1 MSTHLA
7 LGTSAAACA
16 VAVLLS
22 VPHGYSFITQRTREK
37 SYTVVEP
44 ECDEVTISGKCPR
57 SLWQRVCLVA
67 VGVVAATAALWS
79 WMSSSTAI
87 AATQVLQCAS
97 WTFTLFQEIVLST
110 RRNPA
115 ERYSL
120 GCYSALANIPIAMSI
135 SLPYAV
141 ALHRGEHL
149 FLSDSH
155 HASNVV
161 QLVAALVLLVVNLS
175 LPRGPSTY
183 RDGRIVDAQDSS
195 SFLDRYTF
203 SWAYRTLSLAAR
215 NGRLNPEDL
224 PLVAEEVRAKTLSD
238 RFFSTDPASVQ
249 WRKWLKLYWRYAAV
263 QLTIQLCNAVVSFL
277 PNVLLLTIL
286 RLFEDRDAGA
296 NNQLQLWLTALA
308 LGMSMVATAWLV
320 ALRDFIADLKISLPV
335 NQQLFAVIS
344 KKALRLRDIA
354 VPAQGSPDGAD
365 ESEDAGEENDSD
377 DDKPPQTKHSILNL
391 LGVDVEKVSDFIAYS
406 HLLLDCVVESILTTA
421 FLVYLMGWK
430 ATSAG
435 CAIPLLLT
443 PLYYNIT
450 KRYSEKEQALMD
462 RRDEKSASLTEMI
475 HGIRQIKFSA
485 LEAEWFQKIQK
496 LRGKEL
502 DEQRKVFWLNIIL
515 NGMYTLVP
523 IFMSCFSIATYV
535 YLNGSISPST
545 AFTALSLFETLRNT
559 ICILPEVVTEFLDA
573 RVSLARIAKF
583 LGLEEHADGRSPG
596 GGNGISLDHA
606 TIAWPCRHEEAEGEI
621 QFQLKDLNLVFP
633 SQELSLISGRS
644 GSGKS
649 LLLQALIGEAD
660 IVKGTVA
667 VPRPEADPGPASP
680 QDWIVNGMIAYVS
693 QDPWIE
699 NATIRDSI
707 LFGLPFNPARY
718 ADVLYSCALLPDLKT
733 LPDGD
738 KTDIGANG
746 INLSGGQKWRLALAR
761 ALYSR
766 ASILV
771 LDDIFSA
778 VDAHVGRH
786 LFDHA
791 LTGPLANGRTRIL
804 ATHHVKSCLDG
815 AAYLV
820 KLGNGRV
827 GRGQRLKTFEKATPE
842 TPDSSGPSTRP
853 SSPNPSTR
861 LSRREP
867 VSIGETKKFY
877 EEEKRETGVIKARVY
892 KAYIHASGGYIPWLM
907 TAVFLIVLLLL
918 NLAIPYWVSI
928 WTRSY
933 ETNTDGENTLFAQP
947 GDRAAAGGTLASR
960 PCLDE
965 RLVVYGSIYLA
976 MSFGSWILEIIRI
989 GIILH
994 GSLKA
999 SKAMF
1004 EQFTTAILHAPLRFL
1019 DTTPAGQ
1026 ILNRFTSDFGTLD
1039 SDLALDLSYTLHDA
1053 ITVLGVIAAALVTSP
1068 LVVGLG
1074 ILSLG
1079 ASWTV
1084 GYFYV
1089 TGAREAKRLEST
1101 AKSPIFELVGSLLTG
1116 LPTIRAFGR
1125 EQAYLKRMYDLID
1138 THCQA
1143 LWHRK
1148 LFASWRAIWLSLV
1161 GAAFVAAVTMIFV
1174 GIRTLDAPL
1183 AGFALSF
1190 ALDMSSN
1197 VTWLLSQYASLEIHS
1212 NAAERI
1218 AEYTRLEQEPQS
1230 GVDVPAAWPSKGEIE
1245 ISGLTVAYAPDLP
1258 PVLRNLNLCFGA
1270 GERVGVVGRTGAGK
1284 SSFAMTLL
1292 RCLDVREGN
1301 IHIDDVDIGRVKL
1314 RDLRER
1320 VGLISQDPI
1329 VFAGTVREVLD
1340 PFNQHD
1346 DTELLAALDR
1356 VGLSLSSTSPAQP
1369 PIPGEDREPRSD
1381 PSSSPAVTVLQLSL
1395 STPIATGGKN
1405 LSQGQRQLLCL
1416 ARALVSRP
1424 KILIMDEAT
1433 ASIDVESDQRIQ
1445 QVLREDI
1452 CGAGWGCTL
1461 IVIAHRLST
1470 IADFDR
1476 VVVLERGEVVEMDS
1490 PGLLM
1495 GVEDGVFRGMVEG
1508 SGERG
1513 VVEGMILRKAR
1524 V

>member
-1 MSTHLA
+1 MSTHLV
-7 LGTSAAACA
+7 LGVSAAACA
-16 VAVLLS
+16 VAVPLS
-22 VPHGYSFITQRTREK
+22 IPHGYSLRGRCEK
-37 SYTVVEP
+37 PHTLAEP
-44 ECDEVTISGKCPR
+44 GCDEITTTGKYPR

-79 WMSSSTAI
+79 SMSSTRS
-87 AATQVLQCAS
+87 AATQVLQCIS
-97 WTFTLFQEIVLST
+97 WAFILFQGIVLSIT
-110 RRNPA
+110 RNPT
-115 ERYSL
+115 ERYRL
-120 GCYSALANIPIAMSI
+120 GCYSALAIIPTGVSIA
-135 SLPYAV
+135 LPYALE
-141 ALHRGEHL
+141 LHHGRL
-149 FLSDSH
+149 VPSANH

-161 QLVAALVLLVVNLS
+161 QLVAALILLVVNLS
-175 LPRGPSTY
+175 IPRGPRTY
-183 RDGRIVDAQDSS
+183 RDGHIIDAQDSV
-195 SFLDRYTF
+195 SFLGRYTF
-203 SWAYRTLSLAAR
+203 SWAFRTLSLAAK
-215 NGRLNPEDL
+215 NGRLNPKDL
-224 PLVAEEVRAKTLSD
+224 PLVAEEVRAQTLSD
-238 RFFSTDPASVQ
+238 KFLSSEPTSVQ
-249 WRKWLKLYWRYAAV
+249 WRKWLRLYWRPAAV
-263 QLTIQLCNAVVSFL
+263 QVSIQLCNAVVGFL

-296 NNQLQLWLTALA
+296 NNQLQLWLASLG
-308 LGMSMVATAWLV
+308 LGMSMVATAWLI
-320 ALRDFIADLKISLPV
+320 ALRDFIADVKISLPV

-344 KKALRLRDIA
+344 RKALSLRDIA
-354 VPAQGSPDGAD
+354 VPARGSPDGSD
-365 ESEDAGEENDSD
+365 ETEDEDEKDDKNDSD
-377 DDKPPQTKHSILNL
+377 NDKPPQTKHSILNL
-391 LGVDVEKVSDFIAYS
+391 LGVDVEKVSGFVAYS
-406 HLLLDCVVESILTTA
+406 HLLLDCVVESMLTTA

-430 ATSAG
+430 ATSVG

-450 KRYSEKEQALMD
+450 RRYSEKEQALMD
-462 RRDEKSASLTEMI
+462 RRDEKSASLTEMV

-485 LEAEWFQKIQK
+485 LEAEWYRKIQK

-502 DEQRKVFWLNIIL
+502 EEQRKVFWLNIVL

-559 ICILPEVVTEFLDA
+559 ICILPEVVIEFLDA
-573 RVSLARIAKF
+573 RVSLERIAKF
-583 LGLEEHADGRSPG
+583 LGLEEHADGRSTG
-596 GGNGISLDHA
+596 DGNGISLDNA
-606 TIAWPCRHEEAEGEI
+606 TIAWPCGCEKSEGEI
-621 QFQLKDLNLVFP
+621 QFQLKDLHLDFP
-633 SQELSLISGRS
+633 SQALSLISGRS

-680 QDWIVNGMIAYVS
+680 QDWIVNGMSAYVS

-718 ADVLYSCALLPDLKT
+718 EEVLYSCALLPDLT
-733 LPDGD
+733 VLPDGD
-738 KTDIGANG
+738 RTDIGANG

-786 LFDHA
+786 LYEHA
-791 LTGPLANGRTRIL
+791 LTGGLAEGRTRIL
-804 ATHHVKSCLDG
+804 ATHHIKACLDG

-820 KLGNGRV
+820 KLDNG
-827 GRGQRLKTFEKATPE
+827 GAGQVRRLDAFEEVTPE
-842 TPDSSGPSTRP
+842 TTDSSGPSTRP
-853 SSPNPSTR
+853 SSPTPGTR
-861 LSRREP
+861 LTRRES
-867 VSIGETKKFY
+867 VSAVETRKFY

-892 KAYIHASGGYIPWLM
+892 KAYVHASGGYIPWLV
-907 TAVFLIVLLLL
+907 TAIFLIVLLLL

-933 ETNTDGENTLFAQP
+933 ETKADGGEILFAQP
-947 GDRAAAGGTLASR
+947 GDRATADGTLASR
-960 PCLDE
+960 PRLDK
-965 RLVVYGSIYLA
+965 RLLFYGSIYLA
-976 MSFGSWILEIIRI
+976 ISFGSWLLEIIRI

-994 GSLKA
+994 SSLKA
-999 SKAMF
+999 SKTMF
-1004 EQFTTAILHAPLRFL
+1004 EQFTTTILHAPLRFL

-1053 ITVLGVIAAALVTSP
+1053 ITVLGVIVAASVTSP
-1068 LVVGLG
+1068 LVVALG

-1079 ASWTV
+1079 ASWAV

-1089 TGAREAKRLEST
+1089 NGAREAKRLGST
-1101 AKSPIFELVGSLLTG
+1101 AKSPIFELVGSVLTG

-1125 EQAYLKRMYDLID
+1125 EQAYLKRMHDLID
-1138 THCQA
+1138 TYCQA
-1143 LWHRK
+1143 FWHRK

-1174 GIRTLDAPL
+1174 GIRTFDAPL

-1197 VTWLLSQYASLEIHS
+1197 VTWLLSQYASLEINS

-1218 AEYTRLEQEPQS
+1218 VEYTRLEQEPQA
-1230 GVDVPAAWPSKGEIE
+1230 GVDVPAVWPSKGEIE
-1245 ISGLTVAYAPDLP
+1245 IESLTVAYAPDLL
-1258 PVLRNLNLCFGA
+1258 PVLRNLNFSTRA

-1292 RCLDVREGN
+1292 RCLDVREGT
-1301 IHIDDVDIGRVKL
+1301 IRIDGVDIGCIKL

-1320 VGLISQDPI
+1320 VGLISQNPI

-1346 DTELLAALDR
+1346 DTELLSALHR
-1356 VGLSLSSTSPAQP
+1356 VGLSMSAPSGARTPTSSEEHDAPSNTTFSPA
-1369 PIPGEDREPRSD
+1369 
-1381 PSSSPAVTVLQLSL
+1381 VLQLSL

-1445 QVLREDI
+1445 RVLREDI

-1495 GVEDGVFRGMVEG
+1495 KVQDGVFRGMVEG
-1508 SGERG
+1508 SAERG
-1513 VVEGMILRKAR
+1513 VVEDMISAGGK
-1524 V
+1524 

>member
-1 MSTHLA
+1 MSSDLA
-7 LGTSAAACA
+7 LGASAAACT

-22 VPHGYSFITQRTREK
+22 IPHGYSVITPSRREK
-37 SYTVVEP
+37 RYTVVEP
-44 ECDEVTISGKCPR
+44 DGDEITTSGKCPR
-57 SLWQRVCLVA
+57 SLWQRVCLVV
-67 VGVVAATAALWS
+67 VGAVAATAALWS
-79 WMSSSTAI
+79 SMSSTAI
-87 AATQVLQCAS
+87 AATQVLQCVS
-97 WTFTLFQEIVLST
+97 WTFILFQEIVLST
-110 RRNPA
+110 SRNPT

-120 GCYSALANIPIAMSI
+120 GCYSALANIPIAVSI

-141 ALHRGEHL
+141 ALHRREHL
-149 FLSDSH
+149 VLSGSH
-155 HASNVV
+155 HASNIV
-161 QLVAALVLLVVNLS
+161 QLVAALTLLVVNLS

-195 SFLDRYTF
+195 SFIDRYTF
-203 SWAYRTLSLAAR
+203 SWAYRTLSLAAK

-238 RFFSTDPASVQ
+238 RFFSTDPTSVR

-263 QLTIQLCNAVVSFL
+263 QVTIQLCNGVVRFL

-308 LGMSMVATAWLV
+308 LGLSMVVTAWLI
-320 ALRDFIADLKISLPV
+320 ALRDFVADLKLSLPV

-344 KKALRLRDIA
+344 RKALSLRDIA
-354 VPAQGSPDGAD
+354 VPGRGGPDGAD
-365 ESEDAGEENDSD
+365 ESEDEGEEDNN

-435 CAIPLLLT
+435 CVIPLLLT

-462 RRDEKSASLTEMI
+462 RRDEKSASLTEMV

-485 LEAEWFQKIQK
+485 LEAEWYQKIQK

-502 DEQRKVFWLNIIL
+502 DEQRKVFWLNIVL

-523 IFMSCFSIATYV
+523 IFMSCFSIALYV

-573 RVSLARIAKF
+573 RVSLGRIAKF
-583 LGLEEHADGRSPG
+583 LGLEEHADGRSQG
-596 GGNGISLDHA
+596 GENGISLDNA
-606 TIAWPCRHEEAEGEI
+606 TIAWPCRREETEGEI
-621 QFQLKDLNLVFP
+621 PFQLKDLNLDFP
-633 SQELSLISGRS
+633 RQALSVISGRS

-660 IVKGTVA
+660 IIKGTVA

-707 LFGLPFNPARY
+707 LFGLPFSPARY
-718 ADVLYSCALLPDLKT
+718 EDVLYSCALLPDLKV

-786 LFDHA
+786 LYEHA
-791 LTGPLANGRTRIL
+791 LTGGLAEGRTRIL
-804 ATHHVKSCLDG
+804 ATHHVKTCLDG
-815 AAYLV
+815 ATYLV
-820 KLGNGRV
+820 KLDDGCV
-827 GRGQRLKTFEKATPE
+827 GQGVKAFGEVMPST
-842 TPDSSGPSTRP
+842 TDSSTPSTWP
-853 SSPNPSTR
+853 SSPNLSTS
-861 LSRREP
+861 LTRRES
-867 VSIGETKKFY
+867 VAVMETRKFY

-892 KAYIHASGGYIPWLM
+892 NAYVHASGGYLPWLV
-907 TAVFLIVLLLL
+907 TAFFLIVLLLL

-933 ETNTDGENTLFAQP
+933 ETKADGGDALFAQP
-947 GDRAAAGGTLASR
+947 GDRAAGGGTLASR
-960 PCLDE
+960 PRLDK
-965 RLVVYGSIYLA
+965 RLVFYGSIYLA
-976 MSFGSWILEIIRI
+976 ISFGSWLLEVIRI

-999 SKAMF
+999 SKTMF
-1004 EQFTTAILHAPLRFL
+1004 EQFTTTILHAPLRFL

-1053 ITVLGVIAAALVTSP
+1053 ITVLGVIAAASVTSP

-1079 ASWTV
+1079 ASWAV
-1084 GYFYV
+1084 GFFYV

-1125 EQAYLKRMYDLID
+1125 EQAYLKRMHDLID
-1138 THCQA
+1138 TYGQA

-1197 VTWLLSQYASLEIHS
+1197 VTWLLSQYASLEINS

-1218 AEYTRLEQEPQS
+1218 VEYTRLEQEPQS
-1230 GVDVPAAWPSKGEIE
+1230 GADVPAIWPSKGEIE

-1258 PVLRNLNLCFGA
+1258 PVLRNLNLCIGA
-1270 GERVGVVGRTGAGK
+1270 GERVGIVGRTGAGK

-1301 IHIDDVDIGRVKL
+1301 ICIDGFDIARAKV

-1329 VFAGTVREVLD
+1329 VFAGTVRKVLD

-1356 VGLSLSSTSPAQP
+1356 VGLSLSSPSPAQH
-1369 PIPGEDREPRSD
+1369 PIPGEDQD
-1381 PSSSPAVTVLQLSL
+1381 PASNTTSSPAVAVLQLSL

-1445 QVLREDI
+1445 RVLREDI

-1495 GVEDGVFRGMVEG
+1495 RLQDGMFRGMVEG
-1508 SGERG
+1508 SAERG
-1513 VVEGMILRKAR
+1513 VVERMILEGGRR
-1524 V
+1524 R

>member
-1 MSTHLA
+1 MSSDLA
-7 LGTSAAACA
+7 LGASAAAC
-16 VAVLLS
+16 VLAVLLS
-22 VPHGYSFITQRTREK
+22 IPHGYSVITPSRREK
-37 SYTVVEP
+37 KCTVVKP
-44 ECDEVTISGKCPR
+44 DCDEITTSGKYPR

-67 VGVVAATAALWS
+67 VGVVAATAALWLN
-79 WMSSSTAI
+79 AH
-87 AATQVLQCAS
+87 
-97 WTFTLFQEIVLST
+97 TFILFQEIVLST
-110 RRNPA
+110 SRNPT

-120 GCYSALANIPIAMSI
+120 GCYSALANIPTAVSI

-141 ALHRGEHL
+141 ALRRRENL
-149 FLSDSH
+149 VLSGNRD
-155 HASNVV
+155 ASNIV
-161 QLVAALVLLVVNLS
+161 QLVAAVILLVVNLS

-195 SFLDRYTF
+195 SFIDCYTF

-238 RFFSTDPASVQ
+238 RFFSTDPTSVR
-249 WRKWLKLYWRYAAV
+249 WRKWLRL
-263 QLTIQLCNAVVSFL
+263 FL

-286 RLFEDRDAGA
+286 RLFEDHNAGA
-296 NNQLQLWLTALA
+296 NNQLQLWLTVLA
-308 LGMSMVATAWLV
+308 LGTAMVVTAWLI
-320 ALRDFIADLKISLPV
+320 ALRDFVADLKLSLPV
-335 NQQLFAVIS
+335 NQQLFAVIC
-344 KKALRLRDIA
+344 KKALSLRDIA
-354 VPAQGSPDGAD
+354 VPGRGGPDGAD
-365 ESEDAGEENDSD
+365 ESEDEDGEDNDED
-377 DDKPPQTKHSILNL
+377 NEPPQTKHSILNL

-406 HLLLDCVVESILTTA
+406 HLVLDCVVESILTTA

-435 CAIPLLLT
+435 CVIPLLLT

-450 KRYSEKEQALMD
+450 KRYSEKEQALID
-462 RRDEKSASLTEMI
+462 RRDKKSASLTEMV

-485 LEAEWFQKIQK
+485 LEAE
-496 LRGKEL
+496 
-502 DEQRKVFWLNIIL
+502 
-515 NGMYTLVP
+515 Y
-523 IFMSCFSIATYV
+523 CFSIAVYV
-535 YLNGSISPST
+535 YLNKSISLST
-545 AFTALSLFETLRNT
+545 AFTALSLFKTLQNT
-559 ICILPEVVTEFLDA
+559 ICILPEVSRENCK
-573 RVSLARIAKF
+573 KF

-596 GGNGISLDHA
+596 GEHGISLDNA
-606 TIAWPCRHEEAEGEI
+606 TIAWPCRREETEGEI
-621 QFQLKDLNLVFP
+621 QFQLKDVNLDFP
-633 SQELSLISGRS
+633 SQALSVISGRS
-644 GSGKS
+644 SSGKS
-649 LLLQALIGEAD
+649 LLLQALIREAD
-660 IVKGTVA
+660 IIKGTVA

-680 QDWIVNGMIAYVS
+680 QDWIVNRMIA
-693 QDPWIE
+693 
-699 NATIRDSI
+699 
-707 LFGLPFNPARY
+707 PARY
-718 ADVLYSCALLPDLKT
+718 EDVLYSCALLPDLKV

-746 INLSGGQKWRLALAR
+746 MNLSGGQKWRLALAR

-786 LFDHA
+786 LYEHA
-791 LTGPLANGRTRIL
+791 LTGGLAEGRTRIL
-804 ATHHVKSCLDG
+804 ARHHVKICLDG

-820 KLGNGRV
+820 KLDNGRAGQGRRPKAV
-827 GRGQRLKTFEKATPE
+827 GEIM
-842 TPDSSGPSTRP
+842 PSTRP
-853 SSPNPSTR
+853 SSPNPSTS
-861 LSRREP
+861 LTRRES
-867 VSIGETKKFY
+867 VSVTETKKFY

-892 KAYIHASGGYIPWLM
+892 LPWLV

-933 ETNTDGENTLFAQP
+933 ETKADGGDTLFAQP
-947 GDRAAAGGTLASR
+947 GDRAAGGGTLASR
-960 PCLDE
+960 PRLDK
-965 RLVVYGSIYLA
+965 RL
-976 MSFGSWILEIIRI
+976 
-989 GIILH
+989 
-994 GSLKA
+994 
-999 SKAMF
+999 
-1004 EQFTTAILHAPLRFL
+1004 FTTTILHAPLRFL

-1039 SDLALDLSYTLHDA
+1039 SDLALDLSYTLHNA
-1053 ITVLGVIAAALVTSP
+1053 ITVLGVIVAASVTSP

-1079 ASWTV
+1079 ASWAV

-1116 LPTIRAFGR
+1116 LPTVRAFGR

-1138 THCQA
+1138 THGQA

-1197 VTWLLSQYASLEIHS
+1197 VAWLLSQYASLEINS

-1218 AEYTRLEQEPQS
+1218 FEYTRLEQEPQS
-1230 GVDVPAAWPSKGEIE
+1230 GADVPAIWPRKGEIE
-1245 ISGLTVAYAPDLP
+1245 ISGLTIAYAPDLP
-1258 PVLRNLNLCFGA
+1258 PSYTISTSISGPASAWASSGA
-1270 GERVGVVGRTGAGK
+1270 QGQGRT
-1284 SSFAMTLL
+1284 
-1292 RCLDVREGN
+1292 VR
-1301 IHIDDVDIGRVKL
+1301 K
-1314 RDLRER
+1314 
-1320 VGLISQDPI
+1320 
-1329 VFAGTVREVLD
+1329 VLD
-1340 PFNQHD
+1340 PFDQHD

-1356 VGLSLSSTSPAQP
+1356 VGLTPSSPPPAQH
-1369 PIPGEDREPRSD
+1369 PIPGEDQD
-1381 PSSSPAVTVLQLSL
+1381 PASNTTSSPAVAVLQLSL
-1395 STPIATGGKN
+1395 STPIASGGKN

-1433 ASIDVESDQRIQ
+1433 ASIDVELDQRIQ
-1445 QVLREDI
+1445 Q
-1452 CGAGWGCTL
+1452 GCTL

-1495 GVEDGVFRGMVEG
+1495 RVEDGMFRGMVEG
-1508 SGERG
+1508 SAERG
-1513 VVEGMILRKAR
+1513 VIERMVLEWGRSW
-1524 V
+1524 

>member
-1 MSTHLA
+1 MSSRLV
-7 LGTSAAACA
+7 LGVSAAACA
-16 VAVLLS
+16 IAVILS
-22 VPHGYSFITQRTREK
+22 IPHGYSLITQSRREK
-37 SYTVVEP
+37 RYAIIEP
-44 ECDEVTISGKCPR
+44 GCDEATTTGKHPR
-57 SLWQRVCLVA
+57 SLWQRVCLVV

-79 WMSSSTAI
+79 WKSRTGSADAQFLLCI
-87 AATQVLQCAS
+87 A
-97 WTFTLFQEIVLST
+97 WGIVLALSRHPT
-110 RRNPA
+110 
-115 ERYSL
+115 EIYSL
-120 GCYSALANIPIAMSI
+120 GIYSALAAIPTSISI
-135 SLPYAV
+135 SLPYAL
-141 ALHRGEHL
+141 ALQRGEHL
-149 FLSDSH
+149 VLSGNR
-155 HASNVV
+155 HALNAV

-175 LPRGPSTY
+175 LPRGPLKY
-183 RDGRIVDAQDSS
+183 RDGQVIDARDSI
-195 SFLDRYTF
+195 SFIDRYTF
-203 SWAYRTLSLAAR
+203 SWAYRTLSLAAK

-224 PLVAEEVRAKTLSD
+224 PLVADDVRAQTLSD
-238 RFFSTDPASVQ
+238 RFFSTDPTSVQ
-249 WRKWLKLYWRYAAV
+249 WRKWLKLYWRSVALQV
-263 QLTIQLCNAVVSFL
+263 TVQLCNAVAGFL
-277 PNVLLLTIL
+277 PNLLLLTIL
-286 RLFEDRDAGA
+286 RLFEARDAGA
-296 NNQLQLWLTALA
+296 SNQLQLWLAALA

-335 NQQLFAVIS
+335 NQQLFAVIT
-344 KKALRLRDIA
+344 KKALTLRDTA
-354 VPAQGSPDGAD
+354 VAERASSGSDEETDDEGDGNDD
-365 ESEDAGEENDSD
+365 ER
-377 DDKPPQTKHSILNL
+377 PPQTKHSILNL
-391 LGVDVEKVSDFIAYS
+391 LGVDVERISDFIAYS
-406 HLLLDCVVESILTTA
+406 HLLLDCVVESVLTTA

-435 CAIPLLLT
+435 CAIPILLT
-443 PLYYNIT
+443 PLYFSVT
-450 KRYSEKEQALMD
+450 KQYSEKEQALMD

-475 HGIRQIKFSA
+475 QGIRQIKFSA
-485 LEAEWFQKIQK
+485 LEAEWYEKILK
-496 LRGKEL
+496 LRTKEL
-502 DEQRKVFWLNIIL
+502 DEQRAVFWLNISL

-523 IFMSCFSIATYV
+523 IFMSCFSITAYV
-535 YLNGSISPST
+535 YLNGSISPSI
-545 AFTALSLFETLRNT
+545 AFTALSLFETLQNT
-559 ICILPEVVTEFLDA
+559 ICMLPEVITQFLDA
-573 RVSLARIAKF
+573 RVSLGRVAKF

-596 GGNGISLDHA
+596 NGDGISLQNT
-606 TIAWPCRHEEAEGEI
+606 TIAWPSSGVEAEDEVR
-621 QFQLKDLNLVFP
+621 FQLKDLNLYFP
-633 SQELSLISGRS
+633 AHGLSIISGRS
-644 GSGKS
+644 GCGKS

-660 IVKGTVA
+660 IVEGA
-667 VPRPEADPGPASP
+667 VYIPRPESDPGPPTP
-680 QDWIVNGMIAYVS
+680 QNWIAKGMVAYVS

-718 ADVLYSCALLPDLKT
+718 EDVLYSCALLQDLKV

-738 KTDIGANG
+738 KTDVGANG

-786 LFDHA
+786 LYEHA
-791 LTGPLANGRTRIL
+791 LTGPLGEGRTRIL
-804 ATHHVKSCLDG
+804 ATHHVKTCIDG

-820 KLGNGRV
+820 RLDNGHVHAR
-827 GRGQRLKTFEKATPE
+827 RLDISKEPTPG
-842 TPDSSGPSTRP
+842 TTDSSGPSTRP
-853 SSPNPSTR
+853 SSPNPHIVEA
-861 LSRREP
+861 RRRSNSVVE
-867 VSIGETKKFY
+867 SKRFY

-892 KAYIHASGGYIPWLM
+892 KAYIHASGGYTPWLI

-933 ETNTDGENTLFAQP
+933 ETEENGRDALFAQL
-947 GDRAAAGGTLASR
+947 GDRAAVGDGTLAPR
-960 PCLDE
+960 PHLDN
-965 RLVVYGSIYLA
+965 RLVFYGSIYLA
-976 MSFGSWILEIIRI
+976 ISLGSWLLEIIRI
-989 GIILH
+989 GIILY

-999 SKAMF
+999 SKTMF

-1039 SDLALDLSYTLHDA
+1039 SDLAIDLSYTLHDA
-1053 ITVLGVIAAALVTSP
+1053 ITVLGVIVAAVVTSP
-1068 LVVGLG
+1068 VVVGLG

-1089 TGAREAKRLEST
+1089 TAAREAKRLQST
-1101 AKSPIFELVGSLLTG
+1101 ARSPIFELVGSLLTG
-1116 LPTIRAFGR
+1116 LPTVRAFGR
-1125 EQAYLKRMYDLID
+1125 EQAYLTRMYDLID
-1138 THCQA
+1138 SYCQA

-1148 LFASWRAIWLSLV
+1148 LFASWRAIWLSSV
-1161 GAAFVAAVTMIFV
+1161 GAVFVAAVTMIFV
-1174 GIRTLDAPL
+1174 SVRTLDAPL

-1197 VTWLLSQYASLEIHS
+1197 VTWLLSQYASLEINS

-1218 AEYTRLEQEPQS
+1218 AEYTQLDQELQS
-1230 GVDVPAAWPSKGEIE
+1230 GVDVPATWPSKGEVE
-1245 ISGLTVAYAPDLP
+1245 ISSLTVAYAPDLA
-1258 PVLRNLNLCFGA
+1258 PVLRNLNFCIRA

-1292 RCLDVREGN
+1292 RCLDVREGS
-1301 IHIDDVDIGRVKL
+1301 IHIDGIDIEHVKL
-1314 RDLRER
+1314 QDLRER

-1329 VFAGTVREVLD
+1329 MFAGTVREVLD
-1340 PFNQHD
+1340 PFKQYD
-1346 DTELLAALDR
+1346 DTELLAALER
-1356 VGLSLSSTSPAQP
+1356 VGLFSLSPTQHPISNEDHDSTSSNAAF
-1369 PIPGEDREPRSD
+1369 
-1381 PSSSPAVTVLQLSL
+1381 SPALTILQLSL
-1395 STPIATGGKN
+1395 STPIAAGGKN

-1445 QVLREDI
+1445 RVLREDI

-1490 PGLLM
+1490 PRLLM
-1495 GVEDGVFRGMVEG
+1495 GIEDGVFHGMVEG
-1508 SGERG
+1508 SGERKI
-1513 VVEGMILRKAR
+1513 VEGMILGKERG
-1524 V
+1524 

>member
-1 MSTHLA
+1 MSSSLV
-7 LGTSAAACA
+7 LGVSAAACA
-16 VAVLLS
+16 IAVVLS
-22 VPHGYSFITQRTREK
+22 IPHSYSIVTQGRREK
-37 SYTVVEP
+37 QYTIIESD
-44 ECDEVTISGKCPR
+44 CDEAITTGKHPR

-79 WMSSSTAI
+79 WMSSTTSVTAQALLCI
-87 AATQVLQCAS
+87 S
-97 WTFTLFQEIVLST
+97 WAIVLFQGIVLASSRHPT
-110 RRNPA
+110 

-120 GCYSALANIPIAMSI
+120 GIYSALAAIPTGVSI

-141 ALHRGEHL
+141 ALYREEHL
-149 FLSDSH
+149 ILSGNH
-155 HASNVV
+155 HALNAV

-175 LPRGPSTY
+175 LPRGPPRY
-183 RDGRIVDAQDSS
+183 RDGHVIDARNSV

-203 SWAYRTLSLAAR
+203 SWAYRTLSLAAK

-224 PLVAEEVRAKTLSD
+224 PLVAEDVRAQTLSD
-238 RFFSTDPASVQ
+238 RFFSIDPTSVQ
-249 WRKWLKLYWRYAAV
+249 WRKWLKLYWRSAAV
-263 QLTIQLCNAVVSFL
+263 QVTIQLCNAVVGFL
-277 PNVLLLTIL
+277 PNLLLLTIL
-286 RLFEDRDAGA
+286 RLFEARDAGA
-296 NNQLQLWLTALA
+296 SNQLQLWLAALA

-320 ALRDFIADLKISLPV
+320 ALRDFIADLRISLPV
-335 NQQLFAVIS
+335 NQQLFAVIT
-344 KKALRLRDIA
+344 KKALNLRDTA
-354 VPAQGSPDGAD
+354 VPERGSPG
-365 ESEDAGEENDSD
+365 SD
-377 DDKPPQTKHSILNL
+377 DGYEEDDNDDDRPPQTKHSILNL
-391 LGVDVEKVSDFIAYS
+391 LGVDVERISDFIAYS

-421 FLVYLMGWK
+421 FLVYLMGWE

-443 PLYYNIT
+443 PLYYSIT
-450 KRYSEKEQALMD
+450 KRYSEREQALMD

-485 LEAEWFQKIQK
+485 LEAEWYEKIQK
-496 LRGKEL
+496 MRTKEL
-502 DEQRKVFWLNIIL
+502 DEQRAVFWLNIAL

-523 IFMSCFSIATYV
+523 IFMSCFSIAAYV

-545 AFTALSLFETLRNT
+545 AFTALSLFETLQNT
-559 ICILPEVVTEFLDA
+559 ICILPEVITEFLDA
-573 RVSLARIAKF
+573 RVSLGRVAKF
-583 LGLEEHADGRSPG
+583 LGLEEHADGRSLG
-596 GGNGISLDHA
+596 SGNGISLDNA
-606 TIAWPCRHEEAEGEI
+606 TIAWPSSGVEAEGQV
-621 QFQLKDLNLVFP
+621 QFQLKDLKLDFP
-633 SQELSLISGRS
+633 SQELSIISGRS

-660 IVKGTVA
+660 IVKGAVA
-667 VPRPEADPGPASP
+667 VARPESDPGLATP
-680 QDWIVNGMIAYVS
+680 QTWIVNGMIAYVS

-718 ADVLYSCALLPDLKT
+718 EDVLDSCALLPDLKIF
-733 LPDGD
+733 PDGD

-786 LFDHA
+786 LYEHA
-791 LTGPLANGRTRIL
+791 LTGPLAEGRTRIL
-804 ATHHVKSCLDG
+804 ATHHVKSCIDG

-820 KLGNGRV
+820 RLDNGHVHAR
-827 GRGQRLKTFEKATPE
+827 QLHTSKEATPE
-842 TPDSSGPSTRP
+842 ATDSSRPSTRP
-853 SSPNPSTR
+853 GSPNPRTETA
-861 LSRREP
+861 RRQSYSALE
-867 VSIGETKKFY
+867 SKKFY

-892 KAYIHASGGYIPWLM
+892 KAYIHASGGYIPWLV

-933 ETNTDGENTLFAQP
+933 ETEADGMDALFAQP
-947 GDRAAAGGTLASR
+947 GDKTAAGDGTLAPRSH
-960 PCLDE
+960 LDK
-965 RLVVYGSIYLA
+965 RLVFYGSIYLA
-976 MSFGSWILEIIRI
+976 ISFGSWILEIIRI
-989 GIILH
+989 GIILY

-999 SKAMF
+999 SKTMF
-1004 EQFTTAILHAPLRFL
+1004 EKFTTAILRAPLRFL

-1039 SDLALDLSYTLHDA
+1039 SDLAIDLSYTLHDA
-1053 ITVLGVIAAALVTSP
+1053 ITVLGVIVAAVVTSP
-1068 LVVGLG
+1068 IVVGLG

-1089 TGAREAKRLEST
+1089 TAAREAKRLQST

-1116 LPTIRAFGR
+1116 LPTVRAFGR
-1125 EQAYLKRMYDLID
+1125 EQAYLTRMYDLID
-1138 THCQA
+1138 TYCQA

-1161 GAAFVAAVTMIFV
+1161 GAVFVAAVTMIFV
-1174 GIRTLDAPL
+1174 SIRTLDAPL

-1197 VTWLLSQYASLEIHS
+1197 VTWLLSQYASLEINS

-1218 AEYTRLEQEPQS
+1218 VEYTQLEQEPQS
-1230 GVDVPAAWPSKGEIE
+1230 GVDVPATWPSKGEVE
-1245 ISGLTVAYAPDLP
+1245 ISSLTVSYAPDLP
-1258 PVLRNLNLCFGA
+1258 PVLRNLNFCIRA
-1270 GERVGVVGRTGAGK
+1270 GERVGVIGRTGAGK

-1292 RCLDVREGN
+1292 RCLDVREGS
-1301 IHIDDVDIGRVKL
+1301 IRIDGVDIEQVKL
-1314 RDLRER
+1314 RILRER

-1329 VFAGTVREVLD
+1329 MFAGTVREVLD
-1340 PFNQHD
+1340 PFKQHD
-1346 DTELLAALDR
+1346 DTELLAALEK
-1356 VGLSLSSTSPAQP
+1356 VGLSSLSPAQR
-1369 PIPGEDREPRSD
+1369 PISSEDHEA
-1381 PSSSPAVTVLQLSL
+1381 SSSNAAVSPALAILQLSL
-1395 STPIATGGKN
+1395 STPIAAGGKN

-1445 QVLREDI
+1445 RVLREDI

-1476 VVVLERGEVVEMDS
+1476 VIVLQKGEVAELDS
-1490 PGLLM
+1490 PRLLM

-1508 SGERG
+1508 SGERN
-1513 VVEGMILRKAR
+1513 VVEGMILGEGKDW
-1524 V
+1524 